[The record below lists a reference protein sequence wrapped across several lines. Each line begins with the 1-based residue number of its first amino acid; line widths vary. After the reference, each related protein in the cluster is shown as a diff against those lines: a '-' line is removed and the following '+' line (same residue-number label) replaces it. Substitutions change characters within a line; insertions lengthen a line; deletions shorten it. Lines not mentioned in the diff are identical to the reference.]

1 MMYIFDFGLFF
12 FSSQVYMRIT
22 FPGRR
27 SEKKSLSLNTG
38 GCVKKEFF
46 AVYMLSVHGR
56 GAPPD

>member
-1 MMYIFDFGLFF
+1 MS
-12 FSSQVYMRIT
+12 SSQVR
-22 FPGRR
+22 
-27 SEKKSLSLNTG
+27 KKSLSLDAG